1 MSQAWNIYEPTFAVP
16 LLIRANRCNNFI
28 KTQKKIQRKF
38 IAQASTLILHS
49 FIRRSHRHIQN
60 ITSLHVFV
68 NIIFMYYFSFLSF
81 FFFIKFW
88 VQCSTMIV
96 HINLN
101 EPNSGYIFCCSCRLL
116 CYFYCI
122 FVFSILFYLFLLF
135 FAVWTTRITNMHWVL
150 LIVSQLQYVLY
161 TQYICSSDIGEHR
174 TP

>member
-122 FVFSILFYLFLLF
+122 FVFSILFISSF
-135 FAVWTTRITNMHWVL
+135 FCCVNYTDYEYALSAADCESTSIC
-150 LIVSQLQYVLY
+150 IVY
-161 TQYICSSDIGEHR
+161 TIHM
-174 TP
+174 